1 MSNVH
6 TPVIPKF
13 CIVNYEPIA
22 YIADDF
28 KVGSCS
34 KLEFLKSGIVSK
46 PGLIIFSIVH
56 ISTMLNIECIFL
68 TVFLLR
74 KVDDKSVWLVLLSLR
89 MRVTLLILAELEG
102 TLQQPVLLLT

>member
-1 MSNVH
+1 MH

-22 YIADDF
+22 EIAYDF

-34 KLEFLKSGIVSK
+34 KLEFLKNDGMSK
-46 PGLIIFSIVH
+46 AGLNYTSIVH
-56 ISTMLNIECIFL
+56 LSTMLNIECIFL

-74 KVDDKSVWLVLLSLR
+74 KVDDMSLWLPLLSLR
-89 MRVTLLILAELEG
+89 MRVTLLMLAELEG
-102 TLQQPVLLLT
+102 ILQQPILVQI